1 MNLRGNREETREE
14 LEWGEGGGNDANT
27 ELIHEILK
35 NVNVKYLQEK
45 YKIHTFTGNF
55 LNAKQNVITM
65 QWVYNFIPNKAT
77 TLF

>member
-1 MNLRGNREETREE
+1 ME

-27 ELIHEILK
+27 ELIYEILK

-45 YKIHTFTGNF
+45 YKIHTLSRNF
-55 LNAKQNVITM
+55 LNANIITV
-65 QWVYNFIPNKAT
+65 QWTYNFIPNKAT